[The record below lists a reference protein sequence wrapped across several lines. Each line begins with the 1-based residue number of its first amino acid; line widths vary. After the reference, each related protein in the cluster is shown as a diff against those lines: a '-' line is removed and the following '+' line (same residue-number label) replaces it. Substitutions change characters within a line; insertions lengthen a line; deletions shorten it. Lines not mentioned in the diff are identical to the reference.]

1 MSEITQ
7 DRLDATWRAIEF
19 ELDAPRPSW
28 IERGVRAV
36 GVPGHVARLVVA
48 TPALRRSWFI
58 ALALVVLTGLIA
70 VDDANPRSSLF
81 VLLFLAP
88 LAPVAGVALAYGRW
102 ADPGHELHVTTPMH
116 GLRLLVIRSVT
127 VLTVSIVVIGGL
139 ALLGDLTRPYAA
151 AWLLPALATTA
162 ATAAT
167 MTVMSPGRAAL
178 AVAVGWMTLALIGRS
193 GADELTA
200 FSPAAQVAACIAAAA
215 SIAALW
221 FRRDR
226 LDVIEV
232 RS

>member
-1 MSEITQ
+1 MSDVTQ
-7 DRLDATWRAIEF
+7 DRLDATWRSIEF

-28 IERGVRAV
+28 VERGLRMV
-36 GVPGHVARLVVA
+36 GLPDHVARLVVA

-70 VDDANPRSSLF
+70 VDEANPRSSLF

-88 LAPVAGVALAYGRW
+88 LTPVAGVALAYGRW

-127 VLTVSIVVIGGL
+127 VLTVSITVIGGL

-162 ATAAT
+162 ATAA
-167 MTVMSPGRAAL
+167 G
-178 AVAVGWMTLALIGRS
+178 
-193 GADELTA
+193 
-200 FSPAAQVAACIAAAA
+200 
-215 SIAALW
+215 
-221 FRRDR
+221 
-226 LDVIEV
+226 
-232 RS
+232 

>member
-1 MSEITQ
+1 MSDVTQ
-7 DRLDATWRAIEF
+7 DRLDATWRSIEF

-28 IERGVRAV
+28 VERGLRMV
-36 GVPGHVARLVVA
+36 GLPDHVARLVVA

-70 VDDANPRSSLF
+70 VDEANPRSSLF

-88 LAPVAGVALAYGRW
+88 LTPVAGVALAYGRW

-127 VLTVSIVVIGGL
+127 VLTVSITVIGGL

-162 ATAAT
+162 ATAAA
-167 MTVMSPGRAAL
+167 MTVLSPSRAAL
-178 AVAVGWMTLALIGRS
+178 AVAAGWMLLALVGRS
-193 GADELTA
+193 SSDELAA
-200 FSPAAQVAACIAAAA
+200 FSPGAQVAAGVLAAAA
-215 SIAALW
+215 IAALW

-232 RS
+232 HA